1 MKSNIYDIMQRLGQR
16 LLLCFIATTM
26 SCALYAQDED
36 AEPLEEDDA
45 PVLKQPKRK
54 AVVDNVPTC
63 DVKGKVTDAATGQPL
78 AGVRIQPTGDN
89 RFAAMT
95 DAKGEFTIKVPTFT
109 TSLYVQ
115 APRHLSQQVGIN
127 ANDEKQ
133 EVSISMLS
141 DSYRP
146 MYNEGTTYT
155 SQSSFTA
162 SGNRMSIDD
171 EIGATLGADV
181 RSIMRSGNEEQGAMM
196 LIRGINSINANSQ
209 PLIIID
215 GVEMDMQYNRSSLHL
230 GDYFNVLSVI
240 SPEDI
245 DKVTVLKNGT
255 ALYGARGGNG
265 VILIDTKRGHSM
277 ATRIDFKAS
286 AGITTMPSLPT
297 MMNANQYRNYIVE
310 MLGTSSALQEY
321 QASSGELMSFRF
333 LNDDPTGYFY
343 NTYHNDT
350 KWTDEVYRTAV
361 TQNYSI
367 NVQGGDDIGMYHLSV
382 GYSSTN
388 KNIKE
393 TSFDRINVRFNTD
406 ISLLENLKTKF
417 DMSFSRTNTYLF
429 DDGFAENMSLSTI
442 TSPTQLALVKSP
454 LLNPYQYNHYVG
466 GFTSLLSE
474 ADDLFENLGSYSGKD
489 YMYSLGNP
497 VALIENADGERKNKN
512 ENTYF
517 NVAIAPT
524 WNILPNLS
532 ATTHFSYYLN
542 RNSQAYYRPN
552 GGMPA
557 FYVEDLGK
565 VYSKV
570 ASIFAKETN
579 IISNTH
585 IDWNNTYGANNISVM
600 GGFRYTYFS
609 YDGSD
614 LKSQYVVEVDN
625 DNNPTLDVAQR
636 SSIDGNSDVWKN
648 MQWYA
653 SADYNYNNRFFATL
667 SLLLEANSR
676 FGSNV
681 SSKAS
686 IGLAGVR
693 WAIFPSVQMG
703 WVMSNEAWFPKKAFV
718 NYLKVFG
725 GFDVSGNDDISNYAA
740 RSSYS
745 TVRYNNRLIGAK
757 ISNVGNDLIKWET
770 TLKYNV
776 GFKANMLNNRLSL
789 GVDAYYHRTKDLLS
803 LRAFEN
809 PIGGINNYWVND
821 GMVKNLGVELA
832 ISGKLIEKKNLHL
845 EVGATLGSYKN
856 KVGRLSDGS
865 FTTSVY
871 GDNNILTQVGSSVGV
886 FYGYQTAPNVFST
899 EAEAATAYNGT
910 DYLKYKDE
918 TGADLTFNAGDVH
931 FIDQNGDGYI
941 DENDKVIIGNPNP
954 DIYGNIFATLS
965 WKRFTF
971 NVGFNYCVGNDVYN
985 YQRYLLNS
993 GAALY
998 NQQVA
1003 EMGHWR
1009 YEGQVTNLPRLALN
1023 DPKGNNR
1030 FSDRWIEDGSY
1041 LRMKT
1046 LSVAYQI
1053 PVPESWQSWLQG
1065 LSVWGEA
1072 RNLFTLTK
1080 YTGNDPEFS
1089 VGNSVLYQGV
1099 DCGNIAQSRSFILG
1113 LKINL

>member
-16 LLLCFIATTM
+16 LLLCFIATTL
-26 SCALYAQDED
+26 SCAVYAQDESD
-36 AEPLEEDDA
+36 DSFAEEEA
-45 PVLKQPKRK
+45 PTLKQPKRK
-54 AVVDNVPTC
+54 TAVDNVPTC
-63 DVKGKVTDAATGQPL
+63 EIKGIVVDEANGQPL
-78 AGVRIQPTGDN
+78 AGVRVQATDDN
-89 RFAAMT
+89 RFTAMT
-95 DAKGEFTIKVPTFT
+95 NATGEFTIKVPTYT

-115 APRHLSQQVGIN
+115 APRHMSQHVGIN
-127 ANDEKQ
+127 AADEKQ
-133 EVSISMLS
+133 TVKVSMLS
-141 DSYRP
+141 DNFRP
-146 MYNEGTTYT
+146 MYDEKTIYT
-155 SQSSFTA
+155 SQNTFTA
-162 SGNRMSIDD
+162 TGNRLSIDD
-171 EIGATLGADV
+171 EIGAKLGGDI
-181 RSIMRSGNEEQGAMM
+181 RTIMRNGNEEQGAMM

-209 PLIIID
+209 PLVILD
-215 GVEMDMQYNRSSLHL
+215 GVELDMQRNRSSLHL
-230 GDYFNVLSVI
+230 GDYFNILSAI

-245 DKVTVLKNGT
+245 EKVTVVKNAT
-255 ALYGARGGNG
+255 ALYGARGANG
-265 VILIDTKRGHSM
+265 VILIETKRGHSM

-286 AGITTMPSLPT
+286 AGITTIPSLPT
-297 MMNANQYRNYIVE
+297 VMNANQYRNYIVE
-310 MLGTSSALQEY
+310 QLGTVPAVQDY
-321 QASSGELMSFRF
+321 MTNTGKLMSFRF
-333 LNDDPTGYFY
+333 LNDDKSGYFY
-343 NTYHNDT
+343 NMYHNDT
-350 KWTDEVYRTAV
+350 KWTDDVYRTAV

-382 GYSSTN
+382 GYSSID

-406 ISLLENLKTKF
+406 ISLLENLSTKF

-429 DDGFAENMSLSTI
+429 DDGFAEDMSLSTV
-442 TSPTQLALVKSP
+442 TSPTQMALIKSP
-454 LLNPYQYNHYVG
+454 LLNAYQYNHYVG

-474 ADDLFENLGSYSGKD
+474 ADDLFTSLDSYK
-489 YMYSLGNP
+489 YSLGNP
-497 VALIENADGERKNKN
+497 VALIEKGNGERKNKN
-512 ENTYF
+512 ENTFF

-542 RNSQAYYRPN
+542 RNAQAYYRPL
-552 GGMPA
+552 GGMPS
-557 FYVEDLGK
+557 FYVENLGR

-570 ASIFAKETN
+570 ASIFSKETN

-585 IDWNNTYGANNISVM
+585 IDWNKKYGANDLAVM

-609 YDGSD
+609 YDDSE
-614 LKSQYVVEVDN
+614 LSTQYVTSTGN
-625 DNNPTLDVAQR
+625 DKNPTMNVAHR
-636 SSIDGNSDVWKN
+636 SDITGHSDVWKN

-653 SADYNYNNRFFATL
+653 SADYSYANRFYATL

-676 FGSNV
+676 FGDNV

-693 WAIFPSVQMG
+693 WAIFPSAQIG
-703 WVMSNEAWFPKKAFV
+703 WVMSNEKWFPKNFFV

-745 TVRYNNRLIGAK
+745 TVRYNNDQIGVK

-770 TLKYNV
+770 TLKYNA
-776 GFKANMLNNRLSL
+776 GFKANMFNNRLSL

-803 LRAFEN
+803 LKSFDN
-809 PIGGINNYWVND
+809 PIGGINNYWIND
-821 GMVKNLGVELA
+821 GSLDNYGVELA
-832 ISGKLIEKKNLHL
+832 FSGKPIEKKNLHL
-845 EVGATLGSYKN
+845 EIGATMGSYKN
-856 KVGRLSDGS
+856 RVGKLTDGE

-871 GDNNILTQVGSSVGV
+871 GDNNILTKEGYSAGV
-886 FYGYQTAPNVFST
+886 FYGYQTADHVFST

-910 DYLKYKDE
+910 DYLKYKDA
-918 TGADLTFNAGDVH
+918 TGADYTFNAGDVH

-941 DENDKVIIGNPNP
+941 DEQDKVVIGNPNP
-954 DIYGNIFATLS
+954 DIYGNIFATLT

-971 NVGFNYCVGNDVYN
+971 NMSFNYSVGNDVYN
-985 YQRYLLNS
+985 YQRYILNS
-993 GAALY
+993 GASLY

-1003 EMGHWR
+1003 EIGHWR
-1009 YEGQVTNLPRLALN
+1009 YEGQITDIPRLAFN
-1023 DPKGNNR
+1023 DPKLNNR

-1065 LSVWGEA
+1065 VSVWGEA

-1099 DCGNIAQSRSFILG
+1099 DCGNVAQSRSFILG
-1113 LKINL
+1113 VKINL

>member
-1 MKSNIYDIMQRLGQR
+1 MILILPIIKNKSIV
-16 LLLCFIATTM
+16 FITT
-26 SCALYAQDED
+26 SLILINVISE
-36 AEPLEEDDA
+36 LVSSL
-45 PVLKQPKRK
+45 VLIFFFLTSK
-54 AVVDNVPTC
+54 TY
-63 DVKGKVTDAATGQPL
+63 
-78 AGVRIQPTGDN
+78 
-89 RFAAMT
+89 
-95 DAKGEFTIKVPTFT
+95 T

-115 APRHLSQQVGIN
+115 APRHMSQHVGIN
-127 ANDEKQ
+127 AADEKQ
-133 EVSISMLS
+133 TVKVSMLS
-141 DSYRP
+141 DNFRP
-146 MYNEGTTYT
+146 MYDEKTIYT
-155 SQSSFTA
+155 SQNTFTA
-162 SGNRMSIDD
+162 TGNRLSIDD
-171 EIGATLGADV
+171 EIGAKLGGDI
-181 RSIMRSGNEEQGAMM
+181 RTIMRNGNEEQGAMM

-209 PLIIID
+209 PLVILD
-215 GVEMDMQYNRSSLHL
+215 GVELDMQRNRSSLHL
-230 GDYFNVLSVI
+230 GDYFNILSAI

-245 DKVTVLKNGT
+245 EKVTVVKNAT
-255 ALYGARGGNG
+255 ALYGARGANG
-265 VILIDTKRGHSM
+265 VILIETKRGHSM

-286 AGITTMPSLPT
+286 AGITTIPSLPT
-297 MMNANQYRNYIVE
+297 VMNASQYRNYIVE
-310 MLGTSSALQEY
+310 QLGTVPAVQDY
-321 QASSGELMSFRF
+321 MTNTGKLMSFRF
-333 LNDDPTGYFY
+333 LNDDKSGYFY
-343 NTYHNDT
+343 NMYHNDT
-350 KWTDEVYRTAV
+350 KWTDDVYRTAV

-382 GYSSTN
+382 GYSSID

-406 ISLLENLKTKF
+406 ISLLENLSTKF

-429 DDGFAENMSLSTI
+429 DDGFAENMSLSTV
-442 TSPTQLALVKSP
+442 TSPTQMALIKSP
-454 LLNPYQYNHYVG
+454 LLNAYQYNHYVG

-474 ADDLFENLGSYSGKD
+474 ADDLFTSLDSYK
-489 YMYSLGNP
+489 YSIGNP
-497 VALIENADGERKNKN
+497 VALIEKGNGERKNKN
-512 ENTYF
+512 ENTFF

-542 RNSQAYYRPN
+542 RNAQAYYRPL
-552 GGMPA
+552 GGMPS
-557 FYVEDLGK
+557 FYVENLGR

-570 ASIFAKETN
+570 ASIFSKETN

-585 IDWNNTYGANNISVM
+585 IDWNKKYGANDLAVM

-609 YDGSD
+609 YDDSE
-614 LKSQYVVEVDN
+614 LSTQYVTSTGN
-625 DNNPTLDVAQR
+625 DKNPTMNVAHR
-636 SSIDGNSDVWKN
+636 SDITGHSDVWKN

-653 SADYNYNNRFFATL
+653 SADYSYANRFYATL

-676 FGSNV
+676 FGDNV

-693 WAIFPSVQMG
+693 WAIFPSAQIG
-703 WVMSNEAWFPKKAFV
+703 WVMSNEKWFPKNFFV

-745 TVRYNNRLIGAK
+745 TVRYNNDQIGVK

-770 TLKYNV
+770 TLKYNA
-776 GFKANMLNNRLSL
+776 GFKANMFNNRLSL

-803 LRAFEN
+803 LKSFDN
-809 PIGGINNYWVND
+809 PIGGINNYWIND
-821 GMVKNLGVELA
+821 GSLDNYGVELA
-832 ISGKLIEKKNLHL
+832 FSGKPIEKKNLHL
-845 EVGATLGSYKN
+845 EIGATMGSYKN
-856 KVGRLSDGS
+856 RVGKLTDGE

-871 GDNNILTQVGSSVGV
+871 GDNNILTKEGYSAGV
-886 FYGYQTAPNVFST
+886 FYGYQTADHVFST

-910 DYLKYKDE
+910 DYLKYKDA
-918 TGADLTFNAGDVH
+918 TGADYTFNAGDVH

-941 DENDKVIIGNPNP
+941 DEQDKVVIGNPNP
-954 DIYGNIFATLS
+954 DIYGNIFATLT

-971 NVGFNYCVGNDVYN
+971 NMSFNYSVGNDVYN
-985 YQRYLLNS
+985 YQRYILNS
-993 GAALY
+993 GASLY

-1003 EMGHWR
+1003 EIGHWR
-1009 YEGQVTNLPRLALN
+1009 YEGQITDIPRLAFN
-1023 DPKGNNR
+1023 DPKLNNR

-1065 LSVWGEA
+1065 VSVWGEA

-1099 DCGNIAQSRSFILG
+1099 DCGNVAQSRSFILG
-1113 LKINL
+1113 VKINL

>member
-1 MKSNIYDIMQRLGQR
+1 MKSNIYDFMQCLGKR
-16 LLLCFIATTM
+16 LLLCFMATSM
-26 SCALYAQDED
+26 SFALYAQDEFD
-36 AEPLEEDDA
+36 AIEEDDA
-45 PVLKQPKRK
+45 PVVKQPKRK
-54 AVVDNVPTC
+54 TAADNIPTC
-63 DVKGKVTDAATGQPL
+63 DVKGKVIDEGTGLPL
-78 AGVRIQPTGDN
+78 AGVRIQMTGNN

-95 DAKGEFTIKVPTFT
+95 DAKGEFTIKVPTFA

-115 APRHLSQQVGIN
+115 APRHLSQQIGIN

-133 EVSISMLS
+133 VVNISMLS

-146 MYNEGTTYT
+146 MYGEGTTYT
-155 SQSSFTA
+155 SQNSFT
-162 SGNRMSIDD
+162 SNGGRLSIDD
-171 EIGATLGADV
+171 EIGANLGADI
-181 RSIMRSGNEEQGAMM
+181 RTTMRNGNEEQGAMM
-196 LIRGINSINANSQ
+196 LIRGLNSINANSQ
-209 PLIIID
+209 PLVILD
-215 GVEMDMQYNRSSLHL
+215 GVELDMQRNRSSLHL
-230 GDYFNVLSVI
+230 GDYFNLLSAV

-245 DKVTVLKNGT
+245 EKVTVLKNAT
-255 ALYGARGGNG
+255 ALYGARGANG
-265 VILIDTKRGHSM
+265 VILIETKRGHSM

-286 AGITTMPSLPT
+286 AGITTVPSLPT

-310 MLGTSSALQEY
+310 QLGTSSALQKY
-321 QASSGELMSFRF
+321 QSTTGELMSFRF

-350 KWTDEVYRTAV
+350 KWTDDVYRTAV

-382 GYSSTN
+382 GYSSID
-388 KNIKE
+388 KNVKE

-406 ISLLENLKTKF
+406 ISLLENLSTKF

-429 DDGFAENMSLSTI
+429 DDGFAENMSLSTV
-442 TSPTQLALVKSP
+442 TSPTQLALIKSP
-454 LLNPYQYNHYVG
+454 LLNAHQYNHYVG

-474 ADDLFENLGSYSGKD
+474 ADDLFSNLGKQEGRE

-497 VALIENADGERKNKN
+497 VALNGNGERKNKN
-512 ENTYF
+512 ENTFF

-557 FYVEDLGK
+557 FYVENLGT

-585 IDWNNTYGANNISVM
+585 IDWNKSYNANNIAVS

-614 LKSQYVVEVDN
+614 LQTQYVTKLDN
-625 DNNPTLDVAQR
+625 DKNPSMAVGQR

-653 SADYNYNNRFFATL
+653 NADYSYNNRFYATL

-676 FGSNV
+676 FGKNV
-681 SSKAS
+681 SDKAS
-686 IGLAGVR
+686 IGIGGVR

-703 WVMSNEAWFPKKAFV
+703 WVMSNEKWFPKNAFV

-745 TVRYNNRLIGAK
+745 TVRYNNDQIGVK

-770 TLKYNV
+770 TLKYNL
-776 GFKANMLNNRLSL
+776 GLKANMLNNRLSF

-803 LRAFEN
+803 LKSFEN
-809 PIGGINNYWVND
+809 PIGGINNYWIND
-821 GMVKNLGVELA
+821 GSLENIGVELA
-832 ISGKLIEKKNLHL
+832 VSGKPIEKKNLHL
-845 EVGATLGSYKN
+845 EVGATLGHYKN
-856 KVGRLSDGS
+856 KVLSLTDGN

-871 GDNNILTQVGSSVGV
+871 GNNNILTQVGSPVGV
-886 FYGYQTAPNVFST
+886 FYGYQTADHVFST
-899 EAEAATAYNGT
+899 EAEAATAHNGT

-918 TGADLTFNAGDVH
+918 TGADQTFNAGDVH

-941 DENDKVIIGNPNP
+941 DEQDKVVIGDPNP
-954 DIYGNIFATLS
+954 GIYGNIFATLT

-971 NVGFNYCVGNDVYN
+971 NVGFNYSVGNDVYN
-985 YQRYLLNS
+985 YQRYILNS
-993 GAALY
+993 GSSLY

-1003 EMGHWR
+1003 EIGHWR
-1009 YEGQVTNLPRLALN
+1009 YEGQITNLPRLAMN
-1023 DPKGNNR
+1023 DPKDNNR

-1046 LSVAYQI
+1046 LSLAYQV
-1053 PVPESWQSWLQG
+1053 PMPESWQSWLQG
-1065 LSVWGEA
+1065 ISVWGEV

-1089 VGNSVLYQGV
+1089 IGNSVLYQGI
-1099 DCGNIAQSRSFILG
+1099 DCGNIAQSRSFVLG
-1113 LKINL
+1113 VKINL

>member
-16 LLLCFIATTM
+16 LLLCFIATTL
-26 SCALYAQDED
+26 SCAVYAQDETD
-36 AEPLEEDDA
+36 DSFAEEEA
-45 PVLKQPKRK
+45 PTLKQPKRK
-54 AVVDNVPTC
+54 TAVDNVPTC
-63 DVKGKVTDAATGQPL
+63 EIKGIVVDEANGQPL
-78 AGVRIQPTGDN
+78 AGVRVQATDDN
-89 RFAAMT
+89 RFTAMT
-95 DAKGEFTIKVPTFT
+95 NATGEFTIKVPTYT

-115 APRHLSQQVGIN
+115 APRHMSQHVGIN
-127 ANDEKQ
+127 AADEKQ
-133 EVSISMLS
+133 TVKVSMLS
-141 DSYRP
+141 DNFRP
-146 MYNEGTTYT
+146 MYDEKTIYT
-155 SQSSFTA
+155 SQNTFTA
-162 SGNRMSIDD
+162 TGNRLSIDD
-171 EIGATLGADV
+171 EIGAKLGGDI
-181 RSIMRSGNEEQGAMM
+181 RTIMRNGNEEQGAMM

-209 PLIIID
+209 PLVILD
-215 GVEMDMQYNRSSLHL
+215 GVELDMQRNRSSLHL
-230 GDYFNVLSVI
+230 GDYFNILSAI

-245 DKVTVLKNGT
+245 EKVTVVKNAT
-255 ALYGARGGNG
+255 ALYGARGANG
-265 VILIDTKRGHSM
+265 VILIETKRGHSM

-286 AGITTMPSLPT
+286 AGITTIPSLPT
-297 MMNANQYRNYIVE
+297 VMNASQYRNYIVE
-310 MLGTSSALQEY
+310 QLGTVPAVQEY
-321 QASSGELMSFRF
+321 MTNTGKLMSFRF
-333 LNDDPTGYFY
+333 LNDDKSGYFY
-343 NTYHNDT
+343 NMYHNDT
-350 KWTDEVYRTAV
+350 KWTDDVYRTAV

-382 GYSSTN
+382 GYSSID

-406 ISLLENLKTKF
+406 ISLLENLSTKF

-429 DDGFAENMSLSTI
+429 DDGFAEDMTLSTV
-442 TSPTQLALVKSP
+442 TSPTQMALIKSP
-454 LLNPYQYNHYVG
+454 LLNAYQYNHYVG

-474 ADDLFENLGSYSGKD
+474 ADDLFTSLDSYK
-489 YMYSLGNP
+489 YSLGNP
-497 VALIENADGERKNKN
+497 VALIEKGNGERKNKN
-512 ENTYF
+512 ENTFF

-542 RNSQAYYRPN
+542 RNAQAYYRPL
-552 GGMPA
+552 GGMPS
-557 FYVEDLGK
+557 FYVENLGR

-570 ASIFAKETN
+570 ASVFSKETN

-585 IDWNNTYGANNISVM
+585 IDWNKKYGANDLAVM

-609 YDGSD
+609 YDDSE
-614 LKSQYVVEVDN
+614 LSTQYVTSTGN
-625 DNNPTLDVAQR
+625 DKNPTMNVAHR
-636 SSIDGNSDVWKN
+636 SDITGHSDVWKN

-653 SADYNYNNRFFATL
+653 SADYSYANRFYATL

-676 FGSNV
+676 FGDNV

-693 WAIFPSVQMG
+693 WAIFPSAQIG
-703 WVMSNEAWFPKKAFV
+703 WVMSNEKWFPKNFFV

-745 TVRYNNRLIGAK
+745 TVRYNNDQIGVK

-770 TLKYNV
+770 TLKYNA
-776 GFKANMLNNRLSL
+776 GFKANMFNNRLSL

-803 LRAFEN
+803 LKSFDN
-809 PIGGINNYWVND
+809 PIGGINNYWIND
-821 GMVKNLGVELA
+821 GSLDNYGVELA
-832 ISGKLIEKKNLHL
+832 FSGKPIEKKNLHL
-845 EVGATLGSYKN
+845 EIGATMGSYKN
-856 KVGRLSDGS
+856 RVGKLTDGE

-871 GDNNILTQVGSSVGV
+871 GDNNILTKEGYSAGV
-886 FYGYQTAPNVFST
+886 FYGYQTADHVFST

-910 DYLKYKDE
+910 DYLKYKDA
-918 TGADLTFNAGDVH
+918 TGADYTFNAGDVH

-941 DENDKVIIGNPNP
+941 DEQDKVVIGNPNP
-954 DIYGNIFATLS
+954 DIYGNIFATLT

-971 NVGFNYCVGNDVYN
+971 NMSFNYSVGNDVYN
-985 YQRYLLNS
+985 YQRYILNS
-993 GAALY
+993 GASLY

-1003 EMGHWR
+1003 EIGHWR
-1009 YEGQVTNLPRLALN
+1009 YEGQITDIPRLAFN
-1023 DPKGNNR
+1023 DPKLNNR

-1065 LSVWGEA
+1065 VSVWGEA

-1113 LKINL
+1113 VKINL